1 MVRVFVKELKDG
13 DSVNEI
19 FLLADKQLRANR
31 NANLYLLATLRD
43 RTGIVSG
50 LMWNVAEEMVQNVS
64 AGDYVRVRGKV
75 QLYQGGLQMIMTHI
89 DHVPRSSCDE
99 EDFQVQSQA
108 NAAPLL
114 ARLKELLTSLRC
126 AQLLTLAQCF
136 LDDEALVTG
145 LCAAPAGVKAH
156 HAYMGG
162 LIEHVVS
169 MSEVADRICVLY
181 PALNRDLLLLGVL
194 LHDLGKVR
202 ELSWD
207 PTLAYT
213 DEGQLLGHINI
224 AIEILNEKLVNA
236 ASRLGKPLDQEIVL
250 RLKHMILSHHGTRE
264 FGSPTVP
271 MTPEAIALHHID
283 NLDARL
289 HEFTR
294 AIEDDLNADSAWT
307 PFNPRN
313 DRKLFKGYD
322 RSGRFKMT
330 TKMGNASG
338 TTNLRPDAGPRKCV
352 WTAKSRKGRARHPTS
367 CRLPLVQSL
376 VASCF
381 PKR

>member
-1 MVRVFVKELKDG
+1 MPRVFVKELKDG

-19 FLLADKQLRANR
+19 YLLADKQLRANR

-43 RTGIVSG
+43 RTGVVSG
-50 LMWNVAEEMVQNVS
+50 LMWNVVEETVQHIS

-89 DHVPRSSCDE
+89 DQVPETSCTPE
-99 EDFQVQSQA
+99 EFQVQSQA

-126 AQLLTLAQCF
+126 PELLTLAQCF
-136 LDDEALVTG
+136 MEDDDLVTG

-162 LIEHVVS
+162 LIEHVVG
-169 MSEVADRICVLY
+169 MSEVADRISLLY

-202 ELSWD
+202 EMSWD

-224 AIEILNEKLVNA
+224 AIEMLNEKLKLA
-236 ASRLGKPLDQEIVL
+236 ESKLGKPIDKENVL

-283 NLDARL
+283 NLDAKL

-294 AIEDDLNADSAWT
+294 AIEDDLNAESAWT
-307 PFNPRN
+307 PFNPRS

-322 RSGRFKMT
+322 RVK
-330 TKMGNASG
+330 
-338 TTNLRPDAGPRKCV
+338 
-352 WTAKSRKGRARHPTS
+352 
-367 CRLPLVQSL
+367 
-376 VASCF
+376 
-381 PKR
+381 

>member
-136 LDDEALVTG
+136 LDDDALITG

-236 ASRLGKPLDQEIVL
+236 ASRLGKPLDQEMVL

-322 RSGRFKMT
+322 RLK
-330 TKMGNASG
+330 
-338 TTNLRPDAGPRKCV
+338 
-352 WTAKSRKGRARHPTS
+352 
-367 CRLPLVQSL
+367 
-376 VASCF
+376 
-381 PKR
+381 

>member
-136 LDDEALVTG
+136 LDDDALITG

-162 LIEHVVS
+162 LIEHVVN

-224 AIEILNEKLVNA
+224 AIEILNEKLIHA
-236 ASRLGKPLDQEIVL
+236 ASRLGKPLDQEMVL

-307 PFNPRN
+307 PFNPRS

-322 RSGRFKMT
+322 RLK
-330 TKMGNASG
+330 
-338 TTNLRPDAGPRKCV
+338 
-352 WTAKSRKGRARHPTS
+352 
-367 CRLPLVQSL
+367 
-376 VASCF
+376 
-381 PKR
+381 

>member
-136 LDDEALVTG
+136 LDDDALITG

-236 ASRLGKPLDQEIVL
+236 ASRLGKPLDQEMVL

-307 PFNPRN
+307 PFNPRS

-322 RSGRFKMT
+322 RLK
-330 TKMGNASG
+330 
-338 TTNLRPDAGPRKCV
+338 
-352 WTAKSRKGRARHPTS
+352 
-367 CRLPLVQSL
+367 
-376 VASCF
+376 
-381 PKR
+381 

>member
-1 MVRVFVKELKDG
+1 MVTLESPLVAEFCFQQVSLNSTDQHFIESCPMPRVFVKELKDG

-19 FLLADKQLRANR
+19 YLLADKQLRANR

-43 RTGIVSG
+43 RTGVVSG
-50 LMWNVAEEMVQNVS
+50 LMWNVVEETVQHIS
-64 AGDYVRVRGKV
+64 TGDYVRVRGKV

-89 DHVPRSSCDE
+89 DQVPETSCDPE
-99 EDFQVQSQA
+99 EFQVQSQA

-126 AQLLTLAQCF
+126 QELLTLAQCF
-136 LDDEALVTG
+136 LEDDDLVTG

-162 LIEHVVS
+162 LIEHVVG
-169 MSEVADRICVLY
+169 MSEVADRIALLY

-202 ELSWD
+202 EMSWD

-224 AIEILNEKLVNA
+224 AIEMLNEKLKA
-236 ASRLGKPLDQEIVL
+236 AELKLGKPIDKENVL

-283 NLDARL
+283 NLDAKL

-294 AIEDDLNADSAWT
+294 AIEDDLNAESAWT
-307 PFNPRN
+307 PFNPRS

-322 RSGRFKMT
+322 RLK
-330 TKMGNASG
+330 
-338 TTNLRPDAGPRKCV
+338 
-352 WTAKSRKGRARHPTS
+352 
-367 CRLPLVQSL
+367 
-376 VASCF
+376 
-381 PKR
+381 

>member
-136 LDDEALVTG
+136 LDDDALITG

-162 LIEHVVS
+162 LIEHVVN

-224 AIEILNEKLVNA
+224 AIEILNEKLVTA
-236 ASRLGKPLDQEIVL
+236 ASRLGKPLDQEMVL

-322 RSGRFKMT
+322 RLK
-330 TKMGNASG
+330 
-338 TTNLRPDAGPRKCV
+338 
-352 WTAKSRKGRARHPTS
+352 
-367 CRLPLVQSL
+367 
-376 VASCF
+376 
-381 PKR
+381 

>member
-236 ASRLGKPLDQEIVL
+236 ASRLGKPLDQEMVL

-307 PFNPRN
+307 PFNPRS

-322 RSGRFKMT
+322 RLK
-330 TKMGNASG
+330 
-338 TTNLRPDAGPRKCV
+338 
-352 WTAKSRKGRARHPTS
+352 
-367 CRLPLVQSL
+367 
-376 VASCF
+376 
-381 PKR
+381 

>member
-50 LMWNVAEEMVQNVS
+50 LMWNVGEEMVQNVS

-322 RSGRFKMT
+322 RLK
-330 TKMGNASG
+330 
-338 TTNLRPDAGPRKCV
+338 
-352 WTAKSRKGRARHPTS
+352 
-367 CRLPLVQSL
+367 
-376 VASCF
+376 
-381 PKR
+381 